1 MACLAWTSFGR
12 FEPCNKNLAERE
24 EGLQGA
30 LSRRALCRVVLQRLP
45 LGTSFV
51 LRTFRAAA
59 ICRRFA
65 LVTSFPC
72 AWLSASCSFRA
83 VAPCPWPHQLG
94 CRGTLRSAHP
104 GPRDLNSL
112 DRRQWTQLKNR
123 CAGSYRSP
131 REHGVRW
138 FRSQLAHIWS
148 EPLWHHGMY
157 TPPRP

>member
-1 MACLAWTSFGR
+1 MFRISAASANIAQETQSLATSIHEPAPWSFACRNQISMACLAWTSFGR
-12 FEPCNKNLAERE
+12 FLAERE

-65 LVTSFPC
+65 VVTSFPC

-94 CRGTLRSAHP
+94 CRGTLRSVRTTVASRGGISTALIAAS
-104 GPRDLNSL
+104 GPS
-112 DRRQWTQLKNR
+112 
-123 CAGSYRSP
+123 
-131 REHGVRW
+131 
-138 FRSQLAHIWS
+138 
-148 EPLWHHGMY
+148 
-157 TPPRP
+157 